1 MLKLNT
7 LGWITLLLI
16 TIGALNWGLMGIFNG
31 FDLVAAIFGE
41 MSPVSRIIYIV
52 VGLSAVYMLFT
63 GSTAFKIKWQETHK
77 PHPA

>member
-63 GSTAFKIKWQETHK
+63 GSTAFKIRWRETHK